1 MTVRAVF
8 AVALGLLALGATT
21 AKAQIYV
28 GHEAD
33 GTMVLSDRPL
43 TAAVSAYVVRTSGI
57 RTTRVTTRTRDV
69 VALYDDVIEEASAN
83 HGVRPELVRAVI
95 HQESGFNPRA
105 RSVKGA
111 MGLMQLMPA
120 TAADLGVDNPWDPAQ
135 NIRGGVAYLG
145 SLLREFGDEV
155 LALAAY
161 NAGPGAVNRYGQ
173 QVPPFKETREYV
185 RRISQRSDSL
195 LAAGPRLGRTVI
207 YKVLELVDGQ
217 PRWRLTDTRPAS
229 GDYQVVR

>member
-111 MGLMQLMPA
+111 MGLMQLMP
-120 TAADLGVDNPWDPAQ
+120 
-135 NIRGGVAYLG
+135 
-145 SLLREFGDEV
+145 
-155 LALAAY
+155 
-161 NAGPGAVNRYGQ
+161 
-173 QVPPFKETREYV
+173 
-185 RRISQRSDSL
+185 
-195 LAAGPRLGRTVI
+195 
-207 YKVLELVDGQ
+207 
-217 PRWRLTDTRPAS
+217 
-229 GDYQVVR
+229 